1 MSAGATGATTK
12 VAQESITD
20 TGCPTMNIPTEE
32 QQPQTGQ
39 GWTNG
44 SNSNHNSSVTS
55 SGLVQTRVIS
65 KKKGRKGGGGGG
77 KEKGGASTEEE
88 TEEGAKAATTKEEA
102 AESTAH
108 TNKKGKKKKGR
119 RLSLDNAKG
128 GSHTR
133 RASVDVTPWSS
144 ILKSGSDP
152 AKKEGGGASK
162 RATTKPVKNMK
173 TEHETSSSSP
183 ASTPP
188 LPHPKASSL
197 NQSDGAAQGSRRRA
211 TRKGSDGEGASAAVS
226 SGEFKYLRTQTRR
239 TSLHNAGLQLPVRYA
254 TNSTYREDSIGSNG
268 KPPSARHS
276 HAAVLHED
284 TLLVFGGDSARAASP
299 TNLNSDAAE
308 EPNVLGDTHLFH
320 FGERTWRKLQAQG
333 KEDPG
338 PCPRL
343 GHTLVVFEDA
353 AYLFGGYGLPWQTTD
368 STSPIFLSDLWKFSF
383 ESERWEE
390 IKAEG
395 GPSGRRYHSAVT
407 KGDCMF
413 VFGGVNLAKGNAPT
427 YMNDL
432 YRFSFVTQ
440 RWEKAVVQGL
450 IVPIGR
456 CSHTMTVY
464 KNSFFVFGG
473 FSGKYELSDF
483 WQFAFSV
490 DGSEGSWQ
498 KVASDSFT
506 PALPSKRG
514 HTAALF
520 HDCLYVIGGA
530 SNNTSSEIYEYNF
543 DYKKWSIVRVGGD
556 TLPARL
562 FHTMTLRKETFF
574 IFGGCTC
581 RTLSPG
587 STSCKLSN
595 SIDYLSMGKDEFE
608 EDAMLEDELG
618 SIPQEEW
625 ESVAM
630 RRHPE
635 ILELRERLRPLSGA
649 QSFSL
654 MRKVGKTEARTALS
668 QRIILLMIM
677 EHLQKEGCLRTLRAI
692 EESSGYTYTE
702 EIDARGS
709 KDSRLMSLLQ
719 LAHTRLRLQGIDLWD
734 PFFSLRSFDPE
745 FDYEVEQIEHLPG
758 REKNEEGTDVL
769 VWEERPDCEDNI
781 VKVKS
786 DDGITLCAGTLNKLI
801 AHLVPEP
808 EKPTDFKFMQ
818 CFINT
823 LHGFTTPEIVVK
835 KLVQRYNVPIPK
847 GMNYREYKGNL
858 HSPIAKRVCNVFKFW
873 LEACSN
879 DFRRDDKLLSRLNS
893 FIHGPLTQDG
903 FIDLAKVL
911 QNTIATHVLKKEAQT
926 EVTSFAEEPPEPK
939 VPMKIFSMEVKLQD
953 IDEEEVARQMT
964 LVDMELFKRIAA
976 HEFLHKAWLYEKYH
990 HKAPNLRVIM
1000 QRYKDMQLWVAT
1012 EIYTAAK
1019 PRKAMDRFI
1028 KIAKARL
1035 LLLFQL
1041 SLEKKWT
1048 FCLSLFYFVSSCSI
1062 CKLCITIIPSLP
1074 Y

>member
-1 MSAGATGATTK
+1 
-12 VAQESITD
+12 
-20 TGCPTMNIPTEE
+20 
-32 QQPQTGQ
+32 
-39 GWTNG
+39 
-44 SNSNHNSSVTS
+44 
-55 SGLVQTRVIS
+55 
-65 KKKGRKGGGGGG
+65 
-77 KEKGGASTEEE
+77 
-88 TEEGAKAATTKEEA
+88 
-102 AESTAH
+102 
-108 TNKKGKKKKGR
+108 
-119 RLSLDNAKG
+119 
-128 GSHTR
+128 
-133 RASVDVTPWSS
+133 
-144 ILKSGSDP
+144 
-152 AKKEGGGASK
+152 
-162 RATTKPVKNMK
+162 MK

-197 NQSDGAAQGSRRRA
+197 KLQAAPSPASASTLRQDGSQSDGAAQGSRRRA

-299 TNLNSDAAE
+299 TNLNSDSAE
-308 EPNVLGDTHLFH
+308 EPNFLGDTHLFH

-353 AYLFGGYGLPWQTTD
+353 AYLFGGYGVPWQTTD

-464 KNSFFVFGG
+464 KNSIFVFGG

-530 SNNTSSEIYEYNF
+530 SNNTGSEIYEYNF

-758 REKNEEGTDVL
+758 REKNEEGTDVP

-990 HKAPNLRVIM
+990 HKAPNLRVMM

-1012 EIYTAAK
+1012 EIHTAAK

-1028 KIAKARL
+1028 KIAKHLQALHNYHSFFAILKGVTSPSLSPSNVQVDPSNVQAKSALAEMKMFAKDLAQYDQTIANALPSETPLIPCLDATLKSILKIERDYKDHTANNLINFQKYERL
-1035 LLLFQL
+1035 YDVIAQVQAFQTRAYNLQSVHQVQSMFQEFEFLSKQQL
-1041 SLEKKWT
+1041 SNLGAEKGAAAT
-1048 FCLSLFYFVSSCSI
+1048 GG
-1062 CKLCITIIPSLP
+1062 PSDT
-1074 Y
+1074 